1 MSITIK
7 NRPYDNIVTTMKLT
21 PVYNGLPFVVESTF
35 KNKSSMRYIA
45 EIYVNSIKV
54 GELRH
59 NPDIV
64 NDGIGLFNVGRII
77 EGYIGYNLNWNIQ
90 GGTLAPQSQV
100 DYYVAFGE
108 EFSRLNRIKS
118 ITSYTGIQGVNRVLI
133 TFTEPVNLL
142 YYDRILLQ
150 GTTVTGLNGYHRVIP
165 TGDIDTVVLP
175 DVEFT
180 SQGNISAAYAIE
192 GEEVKRFGSYVGPDG
207 ATYVALYIRYKTNP
221 KFAIGD
227 TIQIKQD
234 TVLYTQY
241 ENIEWTILDITKAT
255 IGISSYSFV
264 KTNIPYAGPMPTT
277 TLGSIISRDNYV
289 MKDQFNTK
297 NDNAKTFNGAVQY
310 EEYLNW
316 TPFPYLLS
324 LNSSKYLTLRPRKDI
339 NICTDTWMTLSLFGQ
354 DTITISTRPDYI
366 MYETWST
373 PTGTTTFAILSN
385 YDITFA
391 GYTRT
396 VLVVSG
402 NQTSKF
408 TNGSYLTISTSIGV
422 SNHSR
427 RVFNCTYDTFI
438 NRTLIVVEQ
447 IIEWLPLGSVTI
459 DIKVDFNNI
468 KMPTGR
474 AEIPAGPKNLA
485 TIPAIYNGTAYKY
498 KIWAYTQATTNG
510 VPNPSYWFQHTTRS
524 ETFTFNLSCQCS
536 KFKKFNLM
544 WLNPLGGWDYHIFD
558 KRSDLVR
565 NIDRQQFTRHLN
577 SYQGTPGYKYRLGDR
592 GRTTYNTMSSD
603 NWKLRTDFLS
613 GQELTWLS
621 YIYESPE
628 VYWIDNENDKI
639 YPVNLTNEQADIWNK
654 TNYDEKAT
662 LYTYEI
668 DIELANDRVVQRG
681 GNINGKPGA
690 PGSVTPPDPGG
701 GGGGGGGGVYTG
713 EWEPERPT
721 WTTGWANQWK
731 YTKSLY
737 E

>member
-1 MSITIK
+1 MAITIK
-7 NRPYDNIVTTMKLT
+7 NRPYDNITTTTKLT

-45 EIYVNSIKV
+45 EIYVNSIKI

-64 NDGIGLFNVGRII
+64 NDGIGLFNVGRIV

-108 EFSRLNRIKS
+108 EFSRINRIKNIS
-118 ITSYTGIQGVNRVLI
+118 SYTGPLGTNKVAIEFYEPHNLI
-133 TFTEPVNLL
+133 TN
-142 YYDRILLQ
+142 DRILIQ
-150 GTTVTGLNGYHRVIP
+150 GTTVAGLNGYQKVSLLGGN
-165 TGDIDTVVLP
+165 TMVLLP
-175 DVEFT
+175 NVTFT
-180 SQGNISAAYAIE
+180 SAGNLSGAYAIE
-192 GEEVKRFGSYVGPDG
+192 GEEIKRFASYIGPDG
-207 ATYVALYIRYKTNP
+207 ATYVALYIKYAENP
-221 KFAIGD
+221 RLGIGD

-241 ENIEWTILDITKAT
+241 ENVEWSILDITTAT
-255 IGISSYSFV
+255 IGISTYTLL
-264 KTNIPYAGPMPTT
+264 KTNIPYAGAIPTT

-289 MKDQFNTK
+289 LRNRFNTK
-297 NDNAKTFNGAVQY
+297 NDNSKTFNGAVQY
-310 EEYLNW
+310 EEYLTW
-316 TPFPYLLS
+316 TPFPYQFQQT
-324 LNSSKYLTLRPRKDI
+324 SSKYLTLRPRREI

-354 DTITISTRPDYI
+354 DAITISTKPNYI
-366 MYETWST
+366 MYEVWST
-373 PTGTTTFAILSN
+373 PSGTTTFTPSSN
-385 YDITFA
+385 YNTTFA
-391 GYTRT
+391 GSTRT
-396 VLVVSG
+396 VVVVSG
-402 NQTSKF
+402 DQTSKF
-408 TNGSYLTISTSIGV
+408 TNGSYVTITGSSTY
-422 SNHSR
+422 SR
-427 RVFNCTYDTFI
+427 RVLNRTYDGTS
-438 NRTLIVVEQ
+438 TLIVVEQ
-447 IIEWLPLGSVTI
+447 ITSVLSLSSIKI

-474 AEIPAGPKNLA
+474 AEIPAGPKNLS

-498 KIWAYTQATTNG
+498 KIWAYTQA
-510 VPNPSYWFQHTTRS
+510 SYWFQHTTRS

-536 KFKKFNLM
+536 KFRKFNMM

-558 KRSDLVR
+558 KRSDLTR
-565 NIDRQQFTRHLN
+565 NIGRQQFTRHLN

-603 NWKLRTDFLS
+603 NWKLRTDFLT
-613 GQELTWLS
+613 QEELTWLS

-668 DIELANDRVVQRG
+668 DIEVANDRVVQRG
-681 GNINGKPGA
+681 GNVNGKPGA
-690 PGSVTPPDPGG
+690 PGSTTTGTST
-701 GGGGGGGGVYTG
+701 GGGGGVTPPYTG
-713 EWEPERPT
+713 EWEPRTPPY
-721 WTTGWANQWK
+721 TTGWATQWT